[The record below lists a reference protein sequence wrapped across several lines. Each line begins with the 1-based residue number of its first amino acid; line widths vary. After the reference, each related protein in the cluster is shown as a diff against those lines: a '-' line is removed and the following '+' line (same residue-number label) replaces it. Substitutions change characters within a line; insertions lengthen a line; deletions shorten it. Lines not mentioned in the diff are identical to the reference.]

1 MVCNSE
7 CFDGDT
13 GIVSEEE
20 EDPVIAEETDTGQ
33 EEVTQDTAIQVQ
45 SDASAMSESD
55 SDFEVSGESEDSE
68 SEDSESEDSESEDSE
83 SEDSESE
90 DSESED
96 SV

>member
-20 EDPVIAEETDTGQ
+20 DPVIAEETDTGQ
-33 EEVTQDTAIQVQ
+33 EEATQDTAIQVQ

-68 SEDSESEDSESEDSE
+68 SEDS
-83 SEDSESE
+83 
-90 DSESED
+90 
-96 SV
+96 V